1 MNSTP
6 GSLQNTDRKLSL
18 ATRYG
23 YGAASIADTIILDF
37 VSAFFLFFLTNIVGL
52 NPALAG
58 SVALVSVLWDAITD
72 PIIGN
77 MADKSKAKYGKYRRF
92 VFISILPI
100 LITSVLLFTKVHF
113 GETGA
118 FLYYLVVAMMY
129 YTAYT
134 VFNIPYMA
142 LGSSLTSNEIEKT
155 KLSGVRQSFGF
166 AGALFSGALPAILIE
181 NFQQFGFSG
190 DKSYT
195 MTATVL
201 GLFSAAT
208 IFITWITTKGHEID
222 FTQETSEKRSLGKT
236 ISEIFRCKSY
246 VLLIAA
252 ALAFFVG
259 FTMISNCIIF
269 TITGILGL
277 SEGAA
282 SGIFVL
288 LALSGIAI
296 SFLLAKIAEKVD
308 KRTVYL
314 VATGISTAYMLI
326 TKFVG
331 INSLFAFGAYIF
343 MVNFAFSAFLVFVYN
358 FLYDVVDIIEF
369 QTGKRESGTI
379 FAYYSFIIKL
389 GKAGALQIV
398 GILLE
403 VGGYDATLTI
413 QEAGGATAILNMIT
427 VWPAAVFLLSMVFIL
442 IYPVTRERI
451 NALQKAGGLKRENK
465 PYTTEGFEKLI

>member
-1 MNSTP
+1 MKPTSQLP
-6 GSLQNTDRKLSL
+6 QNTDRKLSL
-18 ATRYG
+18 TTRYG

-77 MADKSKAKYGKYRRF
+77 IADKSTARHGKYRRF
-92 VFISILPI
+92 VFISILPV
-100 LITSVLLFTKVHF
+100 LVTSVLLFTKVHF
-113 GETGA
+113 GGA
-118 FLYYLVVAMMY
+118 GTFIYYLVVAMLY

-166 AGALFSGALPAILIE
+166 AGTLFSGALPAILIE
-181 NFQQFGFSG
+181 NFQQSGFEG
-190 DKSYT
+190 GKSYT
-195 MTATVL
+195 MTAAVL
-201 GLFSAAT
+201 GLFSAIT
-208 IFITWITTKGHEID
+208 IFITWYSTKGHEID
-222 FTQETSEKRSLGKT
+222 FAKDDAKKQGLFKT
-236 ISEIFRCKSY
+236 IVGIFKCRSY
-246 VLLIAA
+246 VLLIIS

-259 FTMISNCIIF
+259 FTMISNCVMY

-277 SEGAA
+277 SEGDA

-296 SFLLAKIAEKVD
+296 SFLLAKIAERVD

-314 VATGISTAYMLI
+314 VATTISTIYMLVI
-326 TKFVG
+326 KFVG
-331 INSLFAFGAYIF
+331 IHSLSAFAVYIF
-343 MVNFAFSAFLVFVYN
+343 MTNFAISAFLVFVYN

-369 QTGKRESGTI
+369 QTGQRESGTI

-398 GILLE
+398 GILLAM
-403 VGGYDATLTI
+403 GGYDASLTI
-413 QEAGGATAILNMIT
+413 QEAGGAAAILNMIT
-427 VWPAAVFLLSMVFIL
+427 VWPAVAFLLSMIFIL
-442 IYPVTRERI
+442 LYPVTRKRI
-451 NALQKAGGLKRENK
+451 NALQRANELKRENK
-465 PYTTEGFEKLI
+465 PYTTEGFEKLL